1 MTSSRHH
8 RLSRALVA
16 CVLSAA
22 SAFGFVGMES
32 EVVHAACNPAVYVGF
47 NSVGAYNTST
57 YSVIDLNGASAGNTI
72 SLGNSAYD
80 MDVSPDGS
88 KLVISNTT
96 NNVVIIDTATN
107 TSSTIAVGGIT
118 WGVAI
123 NSTSTV
129 AYVSDYTNG
138 QIEVINLTNNTLTT
152 SVSLGN
158 VNSSEIALTPDG
170 TQVWVRFNY
179 VEGIAILDTATN
191 TLIDANPSVAG
202 TQYFFAGS
210 TTSTISMGQGL
221 SFSPDGTRA
230 VATNFFAGTI
240 SLIDVTNMTLID
252 VNGANAG
259 LNTLTTGN
267 QSVRRAL
274 YSPDGNRIFVLHTP
288 FSGSSSYVRVF
299 TADMSSY
306 TDITEVNYPNDL
318 TFLPS
323 GRFAV
328 TNYSGNSVSF
338 FSASGSGNATWGGT
352 FTREDTNSGT
362 TGVQDLTF
370 SSAYVLEYGCA
381 SSLATPSTTTTT
393 TAAPTTTTTAAP
405 TTTTATTAPATTST
419 TVASSS
425 TTAPS
430 VSTSVA
436 PSSNST
442 TTVATGSTTTTVASA
457 SSTST
462 TAVSTSSTAAST
474 TTTLDPDIAIQDFI
488 GATVEDVDDLAN
500 VAESKGGAAVFVNGK
515 AIEVEVSTSLSSI
528 TLAHKTASLTV
539 DCFNSKGESIALSA
553 DSRFELRSGDV
564 IRVSFSG
571 FTPQKKVNVA
581 VFSDPVALGSVSP
594 DANGAGNG
602 EWIVPDSIPAG
613 THTLIVAGDLPKLE
627 NTMFGLRIVVD
638 QESLVSRIASSWV
651 TRIVLALGVLGG
663 LLLPATL
670 RRRKEEDDSPVTA

>member
-1 MTSSRHH
+1 MASSRHH

-72 SLGNSAYD
+72 SLGNNAYD

-138 QIEVINLTNNTLTT
+138 QIEVIDLTNNTVTT

-158 VNSSEIALTPDG
+158 INSSEIALTPDG
-170 TQVWVRFNY
+170 SQLWIRFNY

-191 TLIDANPSVAG
+191 TLLDANSGVAG

-210 TTSTISMGQGL
+210 TTSTISTGQGL

-240 SLIDVTNMTLID
+240 SLIDITNMTLID

-381 SSLATPSTTTTT
+381 SSLSTPSTTTTT
-393 TAAPTTTTTAAP
+393 TSTTTTTVPLTTTSTVAP
-405 TTTTATTAPATTST
+405 VTTTT
-419 TVASSS
+419 VSSS
-425 TTAPS
+425 TTSAPS
-430 VSTSVA
+430 VTTSVA

-442 TTVATGSTTTTVASA
+442 TTTTVGARSTTTTTTLGST
-457 SSTST
+457 TST
-462 TAVSTSSTAAST
+462 MEPATSSTALPT
-474 TTTLDPDIAIQDFI
+474 TTTIDPTIAIQDFI

-528 TLAHKTASLTV
+528 TLAHKSASLTV

-602 EWIVPDSIPAG
+602 EWTVPDSIPAG